1 MATARLGLVEV
12 EDLTWRPY
20 GRREP
25 VLREVRLTLRPGE
38 RVLLAG
44 PSGAGKSTLLRAL
57 TGLLGSAEAGE
68 LTGSVTLDGAP
79 PGSRPGA
86 TGLVLQEPGSGVVA
100 ATVALASVR
109 PNDVAFVVAVSS
121 AHRRLAF
128 EVCERLVEE
137 GKVRINR
144 ERTIKPS
151 QSVRVGDVLTIAVGP
166 RVRVLEVK
174 ALGSRRGPAPEAQAL
189 YEDRSPPMTATAP
202 QPTGGERPSGAGRP
216 TKRDRRQID
225 RLTEPD

>member
-1 MATARLGLVEV
+1 MTT
-12 EDLTWRPY
+12 DD
-20 GRREP
+20 
-25 VLREVRLTLRPGE
+25 GE
-38 RVLLAG
+38 
-44 PSGAGKSTLLRAL
+44 
-57 TGLLGSAEAGE
+57 GSSPQG
-68 LTGSVTLDGAP
+68 G
-79 PGSRPGA
+79 
-86 TGLVLQEPGSGVVA
+86 Q
-100 ATVALASVR
+100 
-109 PNDVAFVVAVSS
+109 
-121 AHRRLAF
+121 RRLDKWLWFAR
-128 EVCERLVEE
+128 VVKSRTLAAGLVEE

-189 YEDRSPPMTATAP
+189 YADRSPPMTATAP

-225 RLTEPD
+225 RLTESD